1 MIVTDKKTLEQVST
15 PVTQEEVADL
25 HKRLLDEVNSHDSA
39 AGLSAIQLGVPKR
52 LFITTDPDENPKD
65 DVPEWCL
72 WVNPEIESFDDET
85 VEVVEGCL
93 SFPQQFVLTKRHK
106 QITVSTQNLENW
118 AEREVYNLS
127 GMEAVVFQHEFDHLN
142 GTLMFDRGKIINV
155 PIKSDKVGRND
166 PCTCGKLDSQGRPL
180 KYKKCCGK

>member
-1 MIVTDKKTLEQVST
+1 MIVTDRKILEQVST

-25 HKRLLDEVNSHDSA
+25 HKRLLDEVTSHDSA

-52 LFITTDPDENPKD
+52 LFVTTDPEAP
-65 DVPEWCL
+65 DVEWTL

-106 QITVSTQNLENW
+106 QITISTQNLENW
-118 AEREVYNLS
+118 AERDRVVLY

-142 GTLMFDRGKIINV
+142 GTLMFERGKLVNV
-155 PIKSDKVGRND
+155 PIKSEKVGRND
-166 PCTCGKLDSQGRPL
+166 PCTCGSGNKW
-180 KYKKCCGK
+180 KKCCGK